1 MEESFRK
8 EFAYFCT
15 MLIGVCFLLLLS
27 SSIVFGADFTS
38 ASDSTENNEVVSVAD
53 ENEVQTGTQENEEGF
68 TGCAENSTIDQAH
81 ADETGREK
89 EDRQETDAS
98 EIRKDGVVNS
108 DGDIYYL
115 ENGVPQK
122 IVGCSQRACG
132 CMQVQMA
139 NYTRILW

>member
-38 ASDSTENNEVVSVAD
+38 ASDSTENNDVVSAAD
-53 ENEVQTGTQENEEGF
+53 EKDIQTVTQKNEDGF
-68 TGCAENSTIDQAH
+68 TGCAEDPAIDQAH
-81 ADETGREK
+81 SDETGREK
-89 EDRQETDAS
+89 ADWQGPDAS
-98 EIRKDGVVNS
+98 GIRKDGVVNS
-108 DGDIYYL
+108 AGDIYYL
-115 ENGVPQK
+115 ENGVPKK
-122 IVGCSQRACG
+122 IGGCSRKACG

-139 NYTRILW
+139 NYTRIL